1 MLLGCKSY
9 AFVWLFYKLDVV
21 AFVGVVVSV
30 FVLAKVLQQ
39 VVLVFLLGD
48 ADEHFSVGHLSILQI
63 ALEGI
68 VGRCLL
74 VALLALHQLE
84 CR

>member
-39 VVLVFLLGD
+39 VLLVFFTSLN
-48 ADEHFSVGHLSILQI
+48 ADRLRWLWAMSI
-63 ALEGI
+63 
-68 VGRCLL
+68 
-74 VALLALHQLE
+74 
-84 CR
+84 